1 MFLLDTN
8 VLSELRRN
16 ERADPKVAA
25 WAKGVPAGQLFLSA
39 ITIFEIEIGAL
50 LLARRDVSQGAVL
63 RSWIDSKVLPA
74 FEGRVLAVDTA
85 VAQRCARLHVPNPRA
100 ERDALIAAT
109 ALVHRLTVVTRNVV
123 DFEPMGADLL
133 NPWN

>member
-25 WAKGVPAGQLFLSA
+25 WAKAVPAGQLFLSA

-50 LLARRDVSQGAVL
+50 LLARRDVSQGGAAPGSIC
-63 RSWIDSKVLPA
+63 RTPA
-74 FEGRVLAVDTA
+74 
-85 VAQRCARLHVPNPRA
+85 PS
-100 ERDALIAAT
+100 
-109 ALVHRLTVVTRNVV
+109 VT
-123 DFEPMGADLL
+123 P
-133 NPWN
+133 